1 MIPAKAVRERGGA
14 HAARARRRPR
24 IQPLLAAAIVIGVL
38 LPGCGGSRSTAREDG
53 TTVRDGADGRSAPA
67 SATVRS
73 APASATVRS
82 AGLTITLS
90 AVPARF
96 KVGSPVTF
104 SATAYER
111 HAPGALGYQLLY
123 GDGTSAPES
132 AVPLFCLTGKGG
144 PVHKRWR
151 FTHRYSRPGRFTA
164 SLTVQ
169 VNCARDVARATVT
182 VLGLRG

>member
-1 MIPAKAVRERGGA
+1 MIPAEAVRERGGA

-53 TTVRDGADGRSAPA
+53 TTVRHGADG
-67 SATVRS
+67 RS